1 MKELCLKVC
10 RIFHKE
16 EEEYITYRDMASGV
30 VEMKEKKNVYVKRKI
45 LIVGKLM
52 FLLFCFLF
60 PHIEQKDTGKE
71 DKDEVKMVSTCLE
84 WDLMKT
90 EKMDENE
97 ILGEKPQIAITFDDG
112 PHPRYTEQL
121 LDGLKEREVKAAFFL
136 IGENAAAYPE
146 IVKREYEEGH
156 LIGNHTFHHVDLEK
170 IPEETA
176 MKEIA
181 MTNEAISRVTGEVP
195 QFIRPP
201 FGIRK
206 KDLEEKL
213 NEIPVLWNID
223 PLDWTTKNVDEIVNK
238 VVTKAK
244 DGAIILLHDC
254 YQSSVEAAFQ
264 IIDHLQA
271 EGFDFVLP
279 DQFIFE

>member
-1 MKELCLKVC
+1 MRRFRKVRHVPLPLLAVIMAAILFAELARCEREGAKETAA
-10 RIFHKE
+10 E
-16 EEEYITYRDMASGV
+16 A
-30 VEMKEKKNVYVKRKI
+30 EKSVPRRAA
-45 LIVGKLM
+45 L
-52 FLLFCFLF
+52 
-60 PHIEQKDTGKE
+60 
-71 DKDEVKMVSTCLE
+71 
-84 WDLMKT
+84 
-90 EKMDENE
+90 
-97 ILGEKPQIAITFDDG
+97 TFDDG
-112 PHPRYTEQL
+112 PNACYTPEVL
-121 LDGLKEREVKAAFFL
+121 EILKENEIPATFFL
-136 IGENAAAYPE
+136 QGQCLAGNEE
-146 IVKREYEEGH
+146 IVRRMHAEGH

-181 MTNEAISRVTGEVP
+181 MTNEAISSVTGEVP

-223 PLDWTTKNVDEIVNK
+223 PLDWNTKNVDEIVNK